1 MKKPSKGAKP
11 ARSAAPKVRLTFLAP
26 TTDTQEERQR
36 RVFDALALKRRANR
50 QKIKLSTTA
59 AARRSGTTLKTMRHY
74 APSALVERDG
84 RVDVKPTD
92 RIPRRM
98 RLLTD
103 KGEIVVTVSSRDATR
118 IADHHA
124 AVFRCVA
131 TGGRDVS
138 GLQPFA
144 GKTLRS
150 GGKVYTF
157 VTDPKTI
164 NRLYRAGAISFLDVY
179 ASSGGGA

>member
-1 MKKPSKGAKP
+1 MKKPGTGAK
-11 ARSAAPKVRLTFLAP
+11 AAHSKPRVALTFLAP
-26 TTDTQEERQR
+26 TTDTQGERQR
-36 RVFDALALKRRANR
+36 RVFDAIALKRRANR
-50 QKIKLSTTA
+50 QKMRLSTSE
-59 AARRSGTTLKTMRHY
+59 AARRSGTTLKTMRRY
-74 APSALVERDG
+74 APSAIVERDG
-84 RVDVKPTD
+84 RVEVKATD

-98 RLLTD
+98 KFLTD

-138 GLQPFA
+138 RLQPFV
-144 GKTLRS
+144 GKTIKTK
-150 GGKVYTF
+150 GQVYTF

-179 ASSGGGA
+179 AHSKGGA